1 MVHNHPSGDPSPSEA
16 DLRLTRRIVEA
27 SKKGSLR
34 SPTTESAGGNKCAI
48 IARNNGNATL
58 PPFEDEDE
66 NDFAKSRSPQFSP
79 RRRLRDPLS
88 WPMIVRQWK
97 GWAQKDRAS
106 DYVRYFATQLQ
117 PKLSIIPGYKKA
129 LVLTREQGGETE
141 IVTMTFFDRLE
152 DVAGFAGERYEV
164 ANVSAEAQRLLS
176 HFDKTVSHFEVA
188 LETAK

>member
-1 MVHNHPSGDPSPSEA
+1 
-16 DLRLTRRIVEA
+16 
-27 SKKGSLR
+27 
-34 SPTTESAGGNKCAI
+34 
-48 IARNNGNATL
+48 
-58 PPFEDEDE
+58 
-66 NDFAKSRSPQFSP
+66 
-79 RRRLRDPLS
+79 
-88 WPMIVRQWK
+88 MIVRQWK

-117 PKLSIIPGYKKA
+117 PKLSTIPGYKKA

-188 LETAK
+188 VETAENRPTAVS

>member
-1 MVHNHPSGDPSPSEA
+1 MV
-16 DLRLTRRIVEA
+16 LQTRWVKHFSRTRTTTRTRTIIA
-27 SKKGSLR
+27 GRGTCLLAPALITDSLITFGLR
-34 SPTTESAGGNKCAI
+34 SLPAI
-48 IARNNGNATL
+48 LT
-58 PPFEDEDE
+58 
-66 NDFAKSRSPQFSP
+66 KTSPG
-79 RRRLRDPLS
+79 RPLS

-152 DVAGFAGERYEV
+152 DVAGFAGDRYEV
-164 ANVSAEAQRLLS
+164 ANVSAEAQKLLS

-188 LETAK
+188 LETAEPTAVS